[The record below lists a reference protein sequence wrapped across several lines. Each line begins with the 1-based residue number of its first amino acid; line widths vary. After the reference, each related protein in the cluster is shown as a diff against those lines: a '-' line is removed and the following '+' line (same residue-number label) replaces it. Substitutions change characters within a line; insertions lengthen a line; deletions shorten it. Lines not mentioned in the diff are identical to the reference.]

1 MQLNYNKSY
10 LCYKIATVRRL
21 MRYSENLV
29 DNVHGCGEEKLS
41 FDSYFEFGA
50 RISKSLRF
58 RLPTTIG
65 PALDTVPSCNNRGLL
80 TRAAAMPK
88 TAALANGMRKL
99 LAKSALCDNSD
110 RFFDAIDF
118 CAIGKVI
125 QFKGPYEQPKEN
137 AA

>member
-10 LCYKIATVRRL
+10 LCYKVYLCLNKVLECI
-21 MRYSENLV
+21 
-29 DNVHGCGEEKLS
+29 
-41 FDSYFEFGA
+41 YFEFEA
-50 RISKSLRF
+50 KLSKCLRF

-80 TRAAAMPK
+80 TRAAAMPN

-110 RFFDAIDF
+110 RFFEAIDF
-118 CAIGKVI
+118 CAIGRV
-125 QFKGPYEQPKEN
+125 YEYCPPEPGYWPS
-137 AA
+137 AP

>member
-1 MQLNYNKSY
+1 MQY
-10 LCYKIATVRRL
+10 I
-21 MRYSENLV
+21 ENLV
-29 DNVHGCGEEKLS
+29 DNVDGCDEEKLS

-80 TRAAAMPK
+80 TRAAAMPN

-110 RFFDAIDF
+110 RFFDAMDF
-118 CAIGKVI
+118 CAIGKV
-125 QFKGPYEQPKEN
+125 YEYSPPEPGY
-137 AA
+137 